1 MRRLAPRTAVS
12 LGLACGLVERAGGSS
27 RTAVVLVPTIPPRG
41 PNIRLFKPSW
51 MSRQSVSMSPSRM
64 AKTASSVRSWMSS
77 FFMIA
82 AR

>member
-1 MRRLAPRTAVS
+1 MRRLAPRTVVS
-12 LGLACGLVERAGGSS
+12 LGLACGLAELAGCRSLV
-27 RTAVVLVPTIPPRG
+27 ALVVVPAILRCG
-41 PNIRLFKPSW
+41 PNTRLHEPSW
-51 MSRQSVSMSPSRM
+51 MPGQSASISPSRI